1 MEKEEFRTQKGYDI
15 KNNKLLTLAMEDYL
29 EMICRHSKESGYI
42 RISHL
47 ATLLNVKTS
56 SASKMVVNLNKIGY
70 VEYEKYGIV
79 KPTQKGW
86 EMGDYLLYRHN
97 LLNRFFC
104 YINQS
109 ENELE
114 QIEQIEH
121 YINYNT
127 IKNIEKLLL
136 KLEKKETP

>member
-1 MEKEEFRTQKGYDI
+1 MEKEEFRTQKGYNT

-29 EMICRHSKESGYI
+29 EMICRHSKENGYI

-47 ATLLNVKTS
+47 AVLLNVKTS

-79 KPTQKGW
+79 KPSQKGW

-121 YINYNT
+121 YINYDT

>member
-1 MEKEEFRTQKGYDI
+1 MEKEEFRTQKGYDA
-15 KNNKLLTLAMEDYL
+15 KNNKLLTLSMEDYL
-29 EMICRHSKESGYI
+29 EMICRHSKEIGYI

-47 ATLLNVKTS
+47 AVLLNVKTS
-56 SASKMVVNLNKIGY
+56 SASKMVVNLNKKGL

-79 KPTQKGW
+79 KPTEKGQ
-86 EMGDYLLYRHN
+86 EIGDYLLYRHK
-97 LLNRFFC
+97 LLNDFFC

-121 YINYNT
+121 YINITT

-136 KLEKKETP
+136 KLKKEET

>member
-1 MEKEEFRTQKGYDI
+1 MEKEEFRTQKGYDT

-29 EMICRHSKESGYI
+29 EMICRHSKENGYI

-47 ATLLNVKTS
+47 AGLLNVKTS

-79 KPTQKGW
+79 KPTKKGW
-86 EMGDYLLYRHN
+86 EMGDYLLYRHS

-136 KLEKKETP
+136 KLEKKESQ